1 MTTNLWIGATLLDR
15 FRVENFIAAGG
26 MATIYRVWDITRGVP
41 LAMKVLHPELA
52 DDPAFIA
59 RFTREARA
67 LKSLSH
73 PHIVPFYGLY
83 KDGDLTFLLEQYID
97 GPSLDE
103 VLRRRNG
110 SALPV
115 KEALVFFKAL
125 YTSLGYAHAQ
135 GIIHCDVKP
144 GNVLIDQGGRVY
156 LTDFGIARYAEAT
169 GTTSAIGT
177 PVYMAPEQIRGEM
190 AVPQTDVYSLG
201 LVMYELLTGQRP
213 FRADANYPLEA
224 GSSQADHL
232 RYAHLYQTPPNPR
245 DFNPRLP
252 PALAQAL
259 LKSLAK
265 SPSERFANLQSMA
278 NAVFEAAGTRFSD
291 LPDRVSLPP
300 SQLQSPY
307 RPNTDAGSPGTNP
320 PPGSSLASRLPALP
334 NGKKVRWPLLIGV
347 VLVVLLCLLGSIGL
361 VKGLSNGLAAGQN
374 IIPPNIPINPTRTH
388 TAPAQNT
395 PTSPPASQTPTLSQ
409 PSPTPQPT
417 APSPTSGAGA
427 LDHPP
432 AGTLAVVEHSGGI
445 DRLFS
450 LDLTNAQL
458 SPIQGPDTYD
468 WAWSPQ
474 WSPDGARLTWLTH
487 FDKRPHVVVLD
498 VASGNWQVI
507 EAGEPYQSLFGPA
520 WVGSGGQVSF
530 WASNLDG
537 NNDLVVADASTG
549 QQTDKYTLPGYR
561 NLFVWNWQSGQ
572 VAFARQVEG
581 ANQVVIA
588 TSPVTSNTPID
599 TGGESYAPAWSRDGQ
614 WLAFQATSTVGSG
627 ESEIFI
633 IRADGSGMRQVT
645 SSPPGSWS
653 RAPTWSPDGKTIAY
667 VSNQAGSRGADYGE
681 IFIVDVATGK
691 TLQITSTGGNIY
703 DWRPDWRP

>member
-1 MTTNLWIGATLLDR
+1 MTTNLWIGTTLLDR

-26 MATIYRVWDITRGVP
+26 MATIYRVWDMTRGVP

-67 LKSLSH
+67 LESLSH

-83 KDGDLTFLLEQYID
+83 KDGDLTFMLEQYID

-252 PALAQAL
+252 TALAQAL

-265 SPSERFANLQSMA
+265 NPSERFSNLQSMA

-291 LPDRVSLPP
+291 LPDRVSLPS

-307 RPNTDAGSPGTNP
+307 RPSTDAGSPGTNP
-320 PPGSSLASRLPALP
+320 PPGPLLASRLPALP
-334 NGKKVRWPLLIGV
+334 NGQKVRWPLLVGV

-361 VKGLSNGLAAGQN
+361 VKGLSNSLAAGQN
-374 IIPPNIPINPTRTH
+374 GIPPNIPINPTRTH

-395 PTSPPASQTPTLSQ
+395 PTPPPPSQTPALSQ

-417 APSPTSGAGA
+417 ALAPTSGAGNI
-427 LDHPP
+427 DQPP

-450 LDLTNAQL
+450 LDLTTAQL
-458 SPIQGPDTYD
+458 TPIQGPDTYD

-498 VASGNWQVI
+498 VASGSWQVI
-507 EAGEPYQSLFGPA
+507 DAGEPYQSLFAPA

-537 NNDLVVADASTG
+537 KNDLVVADASTG

-572 VAFARQVEG
+572 VAFARQVDG

-588 TSPVTSNTPID
+588 TSPVTTNTPIN
-599 TGGESYAPAWSRDGQ
+599 TEGETYAPAWSRDGQ
-614 WLAFQATSTVGSG
+614 WLAFQGTKTVGSG

-633 IRADGSGMRQVT
+633 VRADGSGMRQVT

-667 VSNQAGSRGADYGE
+667 VSSRAGSQGADYGE

-691 TLQITSTGGNIY
+691 TLQITSTGGSIY